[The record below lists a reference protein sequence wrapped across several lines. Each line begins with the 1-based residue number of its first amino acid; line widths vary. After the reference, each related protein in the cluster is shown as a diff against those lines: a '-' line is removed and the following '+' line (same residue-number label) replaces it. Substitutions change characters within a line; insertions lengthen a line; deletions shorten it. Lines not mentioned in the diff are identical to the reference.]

1 MHIFL
6 VNRTGWDLGVPG
18 MVYENHLLISRLK
31 GVLLYGLTKVHFLNV
46 YDPSGSVIVIMW
58 PDYKCKIGG
67 TRR

>member
-1 MHIFL
+1 
-6 VNRTGWDLGVPG
+6 